1 MYTQC
6 PDCQTRFRVNAAVL
20 RAAYGMARCGRCGN
34 AFDALVQ
41 LSDVVPPAG
50 SSPAVPRTASDTFVA
65 MEPAEEAGATAIG
78 PSPAGSEE
86 TVGEATGV
94 WVQEGGVGEDIT
106 MEGRL
111 ISFDGLPSPGEAERD
126 LDATDQFEVLR
137 IAASEY
143 PDEQEAERELEA
155 LVQRLQRE
163 FDEQPPESGPEAEYE
178 EDTTEIPTLVAPAGP
193 QPLDAAAEVEPV
205 ERAAEAA
212 PEPEPEPELEPEPV
226 VEPVPE
232 PLLVTPSAPQ
242 PVAAA
247 LQAEPELRATRV
259 PVSELPLAAARRRR
273 PEPVE
278 AAPETA
284 AGRSPWRTFAWALGS
299 VLLLL
304 LLAGQIAHH
313 FRRDLLLDP
322 RVGAPLR
329 DVYERLGVALPS
341 TWGLPAIELR
351 QLGDDARGSGR
362 MVVRAR
368 LTNRATFAQ
377 AYPILRLEFED
388 RFGSIFAT
396 RDFEPSEYLPDLTR
410 AAGDLAPG
418 ATTEAELALVDPG
431 ADAVGYRLDVC
442 VRESAAQLRCAR
454 GPAG

>member
-6 PDCQTRFRVNAAVL
+6 PDCQARFRVNAAVL

-50 SSPAVPRTASDTFVA
+50 SSPAVPRTAPDTFVA
-65 MEPAEEAGATAIG
+65 MEPAEEAGAGAIG
-78 PSPAGSEE
+78 PSPARSEE

-193 QPLDAAAEVEPV
+193 QPVDAAAEAEPV

-212 PEPEPEPELEPEPV
+212 PEPEL
-226 VEPVPE
+226 
-232 PLLVTPSAPQ
+232 
-242 PVAAA
+242 
-247 LQAEPELRATRV
+247 EPELRATRV
-259 PVSELPLAAARRRR
+259 PVSELPLAPARRRR

-278 AAPETA
+278 AAPEA
-284 AGRSPWRTFAWALGS
+284 RAGRSPWRTFAWALGS

-313 FRRDLLLDP
+313 FRRELLLDP
-322 RVGAPLR
+322 RVGAQLR
-329 DVYERLGVALPS
+329 DVYERLGVALPTS
-341 TWGLPAIELR
+341 WGLPAIELR

-362 MVVRAR
+362 MVVRAS

-377 AYPILRLEFED
+377 AFPILRLEFED

-396 RDFEPSEYLPDLTR
+396 RDFEPSEYLQDSTR

-442 VRESAAQLRCAR
+442 VRESAVQLRCAR